1 MGDANYLVNTED
13 IDGEWLAN
21 DKEKIYSVQWRRS
34 LEEPLFCVQFV

>member
-21 DKEKIYSVQWRRS
+21 DKEKFTVSNEDNPGKN
-34 LEEPLFCVQFV
+34 L